1 MAEARTKDTA
11 AAQMLDQASERG
23 ISTAFTRAQEIKPC
37 PIGSTG
43 VCCRIC
49 AMGPC
54 RLVGKTTR
62 GVCGATLGTVVAR
75 NFSRMVAAGTAA
87 HSDHG
92 RDMVMTLLAAARGE
106 SGGFR
111 IRDEAKLRSVAG
123 YLDID
128 TKGKDTNAIAEQV
141 ALALLEDFGRQ
152 MGELRYLARAP
163 QKRQQLWKDLGIAPR
178 GIDREVVEA
187 MHRTHAGVDQEAGS
201 ILKHTM
207 RMSLADGWGGSM
219 IGTDVSDILFGTPGP
234 VISAANLGVLS
245 ENEVNI
251 VIHGHEPTLS
261 EMVAIAS
268 QEPELIAYAKEKGAQ
283 GINLSGICCTA
294 NEVLMRHGVK
304 AAGNF
309 LHQELAILTGAVDA
323 MLVDVQCIMEGL
335 ANVAD
340 SFHTLLITT
349 SPKAHIRGAEHVEFD
364 EHHAYDIAKRIVRMA
379 IDNYPNRGETH
390 IPKEKEGLV
399 AGFSHEYLN
408 YMQGGTYRASFR
420 PLNDAIA
427 QGRIRGI
434 AGVVGCNN
442 ACVPQ
447 DVGITKVVEAL
458 IANDVLV
465 ASTGCAAIGSAK
477 YGLLSPEAW
486 SKVGNNLREVC
497 EAIGIPPVLHLGSCV
512 DNSRILTVLTQMAS
526 EGGLGQDISDIP
538 GVGICPEYMSEKS
551 IAIGTYF
558 VASGV
563 NVLFGV
569 KSPVSGSDEVVD
581 IMTRE
586 WPEMVGGSLEFE
598 PDIDAL
604 IDKAL
609 AHIDA
614 KRAALGL
621 EEYRPNRYGV
631 SGDRALEEWLSL
643 PAGQRSP
650 YSRKPVVD
658 QG

>member
-1 MAEARTKDTA
+1 VAEARTKDTA
-11 AAQMLDQASERG
+11 AAQMLDEASKRG
-23 ISTAFTRAQEIKPC
+23 ISTAITRAQEIKPC

-62 GVCGATLGTVVAR
+62 GVCGATIGTVVAR
-75 NFSRMVAAGTAA
+75 NFARMAAGGTAA

-92 RDMVMTLLAAARGE
+92 RDMAQTLLSVARGE
-106 SGGFR
+106 ASGYQ
-111 IRDEAKLRSVAG
+111 IRDEGKLRSVAG
-123 YLDID
+123 YLGID
-128 TKGKDTNAIAEQV
+128 AKGKDVNALAEKV

-152 MGELRYLARAP
+152 NGELRYVARAP
-163 QKRQQLWKDLGIAPR
+163 QKRQKIWRDLGIAPR
-178 GIDREVVEA
+178 GVDREVVET
-187 MHRTHAGVDQEAGS
+187 MHRTHAGVDQDASS
-201 ILKHTM
+201 ILKHTL
-207 RMSLADGWGGSM
+207 RMCLADGWGGSM

-234 VISAANLGVLS
+234 VTSAANLGVLS
-245 ENEVNI
+245 DDEVNI

-261 EMVAIAS
+261 EMVATAA
-268 QEPELIAYAKEKGAQ
+268 QDPELIEYARSKGAK

-309 LHQELAILTGAVDA
+309 LHQELAILTGAVEA

-340 SFHTLLITT
+340 SYHTLLITT
-349 SPKAHIRGAEHVEFD
+349 SPKAHIRGATHVEFD
-364 EHHAYDIAKRIVRMA
+364 EHHAYEIAKKIVRMA
-379 IDNYPNRGETH
+379 IDNYPNRGETR
-390 IPKEKEGLV
+390 IPREKEGLV

-408 YMQGGTYRASFR
+408 YMQGGTFRASFR

-447 DVGITKVVEAL
+447 DVGITKVVETL

-477 YGLLSPEAW
+477 YGLLSPEVW
-486 SKVGNNLREVC
+486 GKVGNNLREVC

-512 DNSRILTVLTQMAS
+512 DNSRILTVLAQMAS

-538 GVGICPEYMSEKS
+538 GVGLCPEYMSEKS
-551 IAIGTYF
+551 LAIGTYF

-563 NVLFGV
+563 RVLFGV
-569 KSPVSGSDEVVD
+569 RSPVSGSDEVVD
-581 IMTRE
+581 VMTRE

-598 PDIDAL
+598 PDYDAM
-604 IDKAL
+604 IAKSL
-609 AHIDA
+609 AYIDA
-614 KRAALGL
+614 KRVALGL
-621 EEYRPNRYGV
+621 EEYRPDRYGA
-631 SGDRALEEWLSL
+631 SGDRALEEWLSI
-643 PAGQRSP
+643 PSGRRSA
-650 YSRKPVVD
+650 YSRKPVSA
-658 QG
+658 